1 MRDIIDTRDFGT
13 IDGFDIR
20 AVMLA
25 DHDSTP
31 FDADCYSDEDIAAW
45 KRDEWRYVG
54 IEVIASRAGVELGTD
69 SIFGMGYGMIGGRDI
84 DPFMGDDADTFAN
97 WYRGDL
103 IAGAIADA
111 RATIAAINKTG
122 E

>member
-1 MRDIIDTRDFGT
+1 MRDIIDTRDFGV
-13 IDGFDIR
+13 IEGFDIK

-25 DHDSTP
+25 DYDSTP
-31 FDADCYSDEDIAAW
+31 DDADCYSDEDIAAW

-69 SIFGMGYGMIGGRDI
+69 SIWGTEYGTLDGRDI
-84 DPFMGDDADTFAN
+84 NPLMDGDADTFAN
-97 WYRGDL
+97 GDGEGL
-103 IAGAIADA
+103 IAIAITHANS
-111 RATIAAINKTG
+111 TIAAINKTG